1 MRAGDAFLDVKEFS
15 RARARP
21 LAPEDRRD
29 AILDA
34 VLPLLREKGRD
45 VSSRQLA
52 EAAGVAEG
60 TLFRAFGDKESLI
73 AAAIER
79 IFDHTPLWAA
89 LRAIDVESPFD
100 DKLEL
105 VVLILREHLQH
116 LVAAVMALRI
126 EERHPGPDPDD
137 RQLSV
142 VLREVFAGEAER
154 FAVPLDVVADYIRMV
169 AFASALPL
177 MPRFDDHVLSGLIAR
192 GILIPTHPTDVLEG
206 EVR

>member
-15 RARARP
+15 RARAKP

-52 EAAGVAEG
+52 DAAGVAEG

-79 IFDHTPLWAA
+79 IFDHTALWAM
-89 LRAIDVESPFD
+89 LRGIDTTLPFER
-100 DKLEL
+100 KLDR
-105 VVLILREHLQH
+105 VVWLLREHLSDI
-116 LVAAVMALRI
+116 VAAVVALRI
-126 EERHPGPDPDD
+126 EKRHPGPDHDD
-137 RQLSV
+137 RQLAGI
-142 VLREVFAGEAER
+142 LRDVFADDLHR
-154 FAVPLDVVADYIRMV
+154 FAVPLETVADYVRMV

-177 MPRFDDHVLSGLIAR
+177 MPRFGDGVLPGLIAR
-192 GILIPTHPTDVLEG
+192 GILTPTPEEG
-206 EVR
+206 AS

>member
-1 MRAGDAFLDVKEFS
+1 MLKAGDAFSDMREFS

-34 VLPLLREKGRD
+34 VLPLLRERGRD
-45 VSSRQLA
+45 VSSRELA

-89 LRAIDVESPFD
+89 LRGIDPEASFEH
-100 DKLEL
+100 KLDR
-105 VVLILREHLQH
+105 VVALLREHLTD

-126 EERHPGPDPDD
+126 EERHPGPDPED
-137 RQLSV
+137 RQLGLI
-142 VLREVFAGEAER
+142 LRDVFAGDMHR
-154 FAVPLDVVADYIRMV
+154 FAVPLDVVADYVRMV

-177 MPRFDDHVLSGLIAR
+177 MPRFELDVLSGLIAR
-192 GILIPTHPTDVLEG
+192 GILIPTEG
-206 EVR
+206 EPY